1 MEQRP
6 REASRSTANQE
17 ISRSL
22 WNTFARACRQ

>member
-6 REASRSTANQE
+6 WEVRCSTANQ

-22 WNTFARACRQ
+22 WNTFTRACRQ